1 MAELSRSEQR
11 FLDSYWNNRQ
21 YEGGRMYRCSFAN
34 ARLSNIGLKKEIDIQ
49 SSVWFWSKLTNIRC
63 SGLRMVVGHCEECTF
78 WSVILDDTVM
88 TGFRFVKS
96 VILGCQFTDTTLSNL
111 RLKKC
116 EMSHLKLSN
125 VMLTDVV
132 FDRCIFKELD
142 LEHIT
147 FEKVKFKN
155 CYFDKLPETIPEG
168 CKFKHCMEIPE

>member
-1 MAELSRSEQR
+1 MIHTGITG
-11 FLDSYWNNRQ
+11 NTK
-21 YEGGRMYRCSFAN
+21 EGECTVVPSQMPDCPIS
-34 ARLSNIGLKKEIDIQ
+34 DCIQ

-88 TGFRFVKS
+88 AGFRFVKS
-96 VILGCQFTDTTLSNL
+96 VILGCQFTDTALSNL

-168 CKFKHCMEIPE
+168 CKLSLIHI

>member
-1 MAELSRSEQR
+1 
-11 FLDSYWNNRQ
+11 
-21 YEGGRMYRCSFAN
+21 MYRCSFAN

-88 TGFRFVKS
+88 AGFRFVKS
-96 VILGCQFTDTTLSNL
+96 VILGCQFTDTALSNL

-125 VMLTDVV
+125 VMLTGVYS
-132 FDRCIFKELD
+132 
-142 LEHIT
+142 
-147 FEKVKFKN
+147 KN
-155 CYFDKLPETIPEG
+155 WIWSILPL
-168 CKFKHCMEIPE
+168 KK

>member
-1 MAELSRSEQR
+1 
-11 FLDSYWNNRQ
+11 
-21 YEGGRMYRCSFAN
+21 MYRCSFAN
-34 ARLSNIGLKKEIDIQ
+34 VRLSNIGLKKEIDIQ

-88 TGFRFVKS
+88 AGFRFVKS

>member
-1 MAELSRSEQR
+1 MA
-11 FLDSYWNNRQ
+11 
-21 YEGGRMYRCSFAN
+21 
-34 ARLSNIGLKKEIDIQ
+34 
-49 SSVWFWSKLTNIRC
+49 
-63 SGLRMVVGHCEECTF
+63 
-78 WSVILDDTVM
+78 
-88 TGFRFVKS
+88 GFRFVKS

-116 EMSHLKLSN
+116 EVSHLKLSK
-125 VMLTDVV
+125 VKLIDVV

>member
-88 TGFRFVKS
+88 AGFRFVKS

-116 EMSHLKLSN
+116 EMSHLKLSK
-125 VMLTDVV
+125 VKLIDVV

-147 FEKVKFKN
+147 FEKVK
-155 CYFDKLPETIPEG
+155 
-168 CKFKHCMEIPE
+168 